1 MPEMEDWQV
10 LLELFPVGWEQEG
23 RSSGAVKRLR
33 GFASVEAL
41 LHTLL
46 LHVGCGWSLRET
58 AVQAKLAGIADVS
71 DVTLLNRLRDAE
83 PWLRHLCRQLWQESG
98 VNLQPSLSGRAVR
111 VLDATVVREP
121 GPTGSQ
127 WRIHYSLRL
136 PTLECDSFELTPTR
150 GQGSAER
157 FGHFVFRPGE
167 LVLADAGYCHPAG
180 IGAVIEQQADV
191 CVRLNPHAL
200 PLFDPHGEVFSIS
213 AALADLRYAGHMA
226 EWPVRIHLGPRWMT
240 GRVCAI
246 RKGRAGIERARRRL
260 REKQQNGKS
269 VGRQTWQ
276 YAEYVLVFT
285 TLSQETA
292 TTRQVLDCYRLRWQ
306 VELTF
311 KRLKSIAQLGH
322 LPKHH
327 DQSSRA
333 WLYGKLFVALLTQKL
348 ARLGNTF
355 SPWGYPLPKETHA
368 QPMA

>member
-1 MPEMEDWQV
+1 MSELEDWPV
-10 LLELFPVGWEQEG
+10 LVELLPLGWEQAG

-33 GFASVEAL
+33 GFSSIEAL

-46 LHVGCGWSLRET
+46 LHAGCGWSLRET

-71 DVTLLNRLRDAE
+71 DVTLLNRLRDSE
-83 PWLRHLCRQLWQESG
+83 PWLRQLCRQLWQEGG
-98 VNLQPSLSGRAVR
+98 VSLQPSLGGRAVR

-136 PTLECDSFELTPTR
+136 PSLECDSFQLTPNHGR
-150 GQGSAER
+150 GSAER
-157 FGHFVFRPGE
+157 FGHFVFQAGE

-180 IGAVIEQQADV
+180 IAAVVQQQADV

-200 PLFDPHGEVFSIS
+200 PLYDERGEAFPI
-213 AALADLRYAGHMA
+213 AAAVASLRRAGQAA
-226 EWPVRIHLGPRWMT
+226 EWPVEIHSGSQRIP

-246 RKGRAGIERARRRL
+246 RKSEAAINQARRRL
-260 REKQQNGKS
+260 REKLKSGKS
-269 VGRQTWQ
+269 MSGQTWQ
-276 YAEYVLVFT
+276 LAQYVLVFT
-285 TLSQETA
+285 TLPRPVA
-292 TTRQVLDCYRLRWQ
+292 TTREVLECYRLRWQ

-322 LPKHH
+322 LPKYH

-333 WLYGKLFVALLTQKL
+333 WLYAKLLVALLTQKL
-348 ARLGNTF
+348 ARLGKSI
-355 SPWGYPLPKETHA
+355 SPWGYLLPETPHPLA
-368 QPMA
+368 